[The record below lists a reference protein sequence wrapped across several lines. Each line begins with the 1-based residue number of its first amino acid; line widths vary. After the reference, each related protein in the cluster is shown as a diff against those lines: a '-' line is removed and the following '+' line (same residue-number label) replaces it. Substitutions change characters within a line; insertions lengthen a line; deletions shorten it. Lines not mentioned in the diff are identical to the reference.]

1 MLDEEAVVV
10 VGSDIVVEIISLV
23 GVTFLNAELALVL
36 PPDTT
41 DNVDSAGLGEVV
53 EGIFV
58 VVEIIVMVSESFSFF
73 IIVGCCC

>member
-23 GVTFLNAELALVL
+23 GVTFLNAELALLL

-58 VVEIIVMVSESFSFF
+58 VEIIVIVSESFSFF

>member
-1 MLDEEAVVV
+1 MLDDEVVAGSGV
-10 VGSDIVVEIISLV
+10 VDIISLV
-23 GVTFLNAELALVL
+23 GVTFLNAELALL
-36 PPDTT
+36 PPPGTT
-41 DNVDSAGLGEVV
+41 VNVDSAGLGEVV

>member
-1 MLDEEAVVV
+1 MLDDEAVVV
-10 VGSDIVVEIISLV
+10 AGSDISLV
-23 GVTFLNAELALVL
+23 GVTFLNAELALL
-36 PPDTT
+36 PPLGTT
-41 DNVDSAGLGEVV
+41 VNADSAGLEEVV